1 MKIAFLT
8 SEYPHPK
15 TNSSGGIG
23 TSIKN
28 LAETLV
34 KLDCKVMV
42 LVYGQDKD
50 EQFTDNGIVIKK
62 IKNVKF
68 KGLSWWLTAK
78 KIEKTIN
85 VLVDENKIDLVE
97 VPDWTGISSFIN
109 VKCPLVMKLHGSDTY
124 FCHLD
129 KRPVK
134 WWNKFQEKRA
144 YKNATAIVAVSDF
157 VGKMSNKLFGIER
170 KYVVIPNGINVD
182 KFVSKSIK
190 SENIILYF
198 GTIIRKKGVLE
209 LPLIFNKVVESNQE
223 VKLVII
229 GRDTSDII
237 TGSNSTW
244 ELVQSLFS
252 EKAKKNVEY
261 KGSISYDNINE
272 EIEKSAVCVFPSFAE
287 AFPVSW
293 LEAMAMQKPIVASNI
308 GWANEMIDNNLNGVL
323 VSPIDHFVFAQKI
336 INLLENKEL
345 QAKMGLNARMKAEQN
360 FSNLVIAKRNIEFY
374 KKLTV

>member
-50 EQFTDNGIVIKK
+50 EQLVDNDITIRKLKNIK
-62 IKNVKF
+62 V

-182 KFVSKSIK
+182 KFVSKSTK

-223 VKLVII
+223 VKLVMI

-323 VSPIDHFVFAQKI
+323 VSPIDHSVFAQKV